1 MKTVN
6 NEAYFNF
13 TFGTGK
19 DKNLIVSL
27 TEFVDSK
34 VYAASDGSSSQA
46 QEETTVEARVCKR
59 TA

>member
-34 VYAASDGSSSQA
+34 VYAASDGSSNQV
-46 QEETTVEARVCKR
+46 QEETTVQA
-59 TA
+59 